1 MLPYK
6 LIYDVESFLL
16 IKSTLWVS
24 QVIKDLG
31 TKFVIAISVLI
42 KLYEGTL
49 KRLSANKGC

>member
-1 MLPYK
+1 M
-6 LIYDVESFLL
+6 ESFLL